1 VVRPTD
7 CVILLREVNTLKVST
22 RSTEPDLL
30 AHDIRVIEFVTRQNQ
45 HPYWPDFPQGNVAIF
60 HARNRAVTE
69 IYRAVAVVVDA
80 FVFENPH
87 DLPQRIRE
95 DPPDGRVRMDLQAAL
110 ELVSQLVADLPQHHA
125 DARRLKKMARRTQ
138 KRHTSQSLDR

>member
-60 HARNRAVTE
+60 YARNRAVTE
-69 IYRAVAVVVDA
+69 I
-80 FVFENPH
+80 
-87 DLPQRIRE
+87 
-95 DPPDGRVRMDLQAAL
+95 
-110 ELVSQLVADLPQHHA
+110 
-125 DARRLKKMARRTQ
+125 
-138 KRHTSQSLDR
+138 